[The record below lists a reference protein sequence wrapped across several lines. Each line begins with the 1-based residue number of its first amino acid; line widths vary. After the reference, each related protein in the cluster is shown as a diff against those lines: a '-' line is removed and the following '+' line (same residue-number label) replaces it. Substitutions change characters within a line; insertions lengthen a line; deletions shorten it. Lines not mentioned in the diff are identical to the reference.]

1 MKAIFIFLFL
11 MIGQLSFAQQYNSL
25 VIEKDNVD
33 GNNKIY
39 KIGSAFVFDYEIVI
53 DSVKWKLRTNKGM
66 ASACR
71 FDLVDAGKDSIG
83 VNRLHLL
90 VKPVISKE
98 RTNKNQTEI
107 LYLEDPVFSSI
118 SSTGL
123 VENEQNIWLHPM
135 RSGFFGALETCPFPY
150 VKKPLQIG
158 QEWSDEMK
166 ISNSWSNALW
176 GEWKGKSKLI
186 YQYKVHKKSKLN
198 TKVGKLECYVI
209 ESTAISK
216 IGTAKLK
223 SYYSEIFGFVRM
235 EYEMANGVK
244 INIWLEEVSSEND
257 FTDMQAVLKYVK
269 ACKEKD
275 IQLFRFVKLKNR

>member
-1 MKAIFIFLFL
+1 MKATFIFLFL
-11 MIGQLSFAQQYNSL
+11 MIGQFSFAQQYNSL

-39 KIGSAFVFDYEIVI
+39 KTGSVFVFDYEIVI
-53 DSVKWKLRTNKGM
+53 DSVKWKLKTNNGM

-71 FDLVDAGKDSIG
+71 FDLVDADKDSIG
-83 VNRLHLL
+83 VNKLHLL

-123 VENEQNIWLHPM
+123 VENEQNVWLHPM

-150 VKKPLQIG
+150 VKLPLQMG

-166 ISNSWSNALW
+166 ISNSWSNKLW
-176 GEWKGKSKLI
+176 GEWRGKLRLI
-186 YQYKVHKKSKLN
+186 YHYKVCEQCKLQTSIGSLN
-198 TKVGKLECYVI
+198 CYVI
-209 ESTAISK
+209 KSTAISK
-216 IGTAKLK
+216 IGTAILK
-223 SYYSEIFGFVRM
+223 SYYSEQYGFVRM
-235 EYEMANGVK
+235 EYEMVSGIKV
-244 INIWLEEVSSEND
+244 NIWLEEVSSEHD
-257 FTDMQAVLKYVK
+257 FTNMQAVLKYVK
-269 ACKEKD
+269 ERKD
-275 IQLFRFVKLKNR
+275 EDV